1 MKRSI
6 WRAEGRSLEDKGW
19 APLRYWAAW
28 MLLLVLADIVFYVI
42 LTPVWLGLRGA
53 AWAAELRSRLRR

>member
-1 MKRSI
+1 MRRSV
-6 WRAEGRSLEDKGW
+6 WRAEGRSPEDKGW